1 MFSTFSNMIKMK
13 KSIGHEMKILTE
25 NILKSDL
32 NKSKNFL
39 IQIDFNP
46 NITSIVMRINLFY
59 VNCWIM
65 SHKLKSENFIQ
76 RKLSNYWI
84 KQNILRLNKEKFCL
98 IFNSNDKNKLIAE
111 ELNRSYRVI
120 FFSLDDYS
128 RSNFMQKELIDII
141 KE

>member
-1 MFSTFSNMIKMK
+1 
-13 KSIGHEMKILTE
+13 
-25 NILKSDL
+25 
-32 NKSKNFL
+32 
-39 IQIDFNP
+39 
-46 NITSIVMRINLFY
+46 
-59 VNCWIM
+59 M